1 VTVGV
6 PSPRHARLVVSRFD
20 RSDMTLS
27 SEFLPRLSQS
37 LSPKD
42 AARSIAEYVVTGA
55 VVVDG
60 VLYAMS
66 ASYSTLLL
74 IDLATRT
81 LAAAY
86 VVPGL
91 SQPVGLAARGE
102 ELLIVQAEGR
112 VARVQRPARAV
123 RRE

>member
-1 VTVGV
+1 
-6 PSPRHARLVVSRFD
+6 
-20 RSDMTLS
+20 MTLS